1 MASPDQSKPTSK
13 NGYLQGINLRSF
25 SELEGA
31 ERAFASLY
39 LSSPDS
45 VNTLAQREARVNDLL
60 ADNPDEAEQFTEN
73 MKLIRAWLE
82 EHPFQAEGLSIFACW
97 ALDYVQGIALP
108 VSVPDLLRVG
118 PTPYLRP
125 LAELQDEYENFVIVV
140 ADNRSTR
147 IVEVTSAA
155 AETAKKVR
163 GDVTNAVHKG
173 GWSQKRYARR
183 REKELHHYAK
193 EINQVLGEL
202 IRKKDFNRIV
212 LMGSQETLAE
222 LKSVLDQAVAE
233 KVIGE
238 RTTDTA
244 QAESDLIDE
253 AYELFFEE
261 ERDEESRLWDRIKG
275 EYLSDGLA
283 VVGPQDVLDALHMGR
298 AEEILVTRD
307 AEIEGTRCRDC
318 ENIVAGRLDTCA
330 ICGSESV
337 FPIDLVDELVRQTE
351 LTSAAIEFTDPMEGL
366 SKQGDVA
373 ALLRY

>member
-1 MASPDQSKPTSK
+1 MASPDQSTPAPA
-13 NGYLQGINLRSF
+13 NGYLQGINLRTF

-45 VNTLAQREARVNDLL
+45 INTLPQREALIYDLL
-60 ADNPDEAEQFTEN
+60 ADEPEEAEQFTEN

-82 EHPFQAEGLSIFACW
+82 EHPFQSDGLCVFACW
-97 ALDYVQGIALP
+97 ALNYVQGIPLP
-108 VSVPDLLRVG
+108 LSVPDLLRVG
-118 PTPYLRP
+118 PALYLRP

-147 IVEVTSAA
+147 ILEVTSAMA
-155 AETAKKVR
+155 DTTKKVR
-163 GDVTNAVHKG
+163 GDVTNAVRKG

-183 REKELHHYAK
+183 REKELLHYAK
-193 EINQVLGEL
+193 EINEVLSEL
-202 IRKKDFNRIV
+202 IRKKKFNRIV
-212 LMGSQETLAE
+212 LMGSQETLTE
-222 LKSVLDQAVAE
+222 LESVLEKSVAE
-233 KVIGE
+233 KVIGK

-244 QAESDLIDE
+244 KGESDLIDE
-253 AYELFFEE
+253 AYELFFTE
-261 ERDEESRLWDRIKG
+261 ERDEEIRLWDRIKD

-283 VVGPQDVLDALHMGR
+283 VVGPQEVLDALHLGR
-298 AEEILVTRD
+298 VEEIIVTRD

-318 ENIVAGRLDTCA
+318 ENLVHGTRDICA
-330 ICGSESV
+330 ACESDSV
-337 FPIDLVDELVRQTE
+337 FTVDLVDELVRRAE
-351 LTSAAIEFTDPMEGL
+351 LTSAAVEFTDPIEGL